1 MLKRIAWQVALA
13 TVVMASPAL
22 AQEKRVE
29 VSVLLG
35 WTFADGVEGQSVAT
49 PSGVFDRI
57 DPKDSFKWG
66 LGFGVLAT
74 ENAEVGFLFGQQMTT
89 LQAGGTST
97 VDIGDST
104 ISTYHGYFG
113 YNWGDSDATARPYA
127 LIGLGATN
135 YGGVDFTRAN
145 GQPGTIGSETQ
156 FSTTWGA
163 GVKFFPSPSVGAR
176 VGIHWTPTYIKSDAA
191 GYWCDPYWGCYMVGD
206 AQVLEP
212 VGHQRRNHL
221 QVLTLRRFT
230 LPNEAIDGGRRAGGP
245 L

>member
-29 VSVLLG
+29 VSVLFG
-35 WTFADGVEGQSVAT
+35 WTFADGVDGQAIVT

-66 LGFGVLAT
+66 LGVGFLTT

-97 VDIGDST
+97 VDIGDTT
-104 ISTYHGYFG
+104 INTYHGYFG
-113 YNWGDSDATARPYA
+113 YNFGDSDATARPYA
-127 LIGLGATN
+127 FIGLGATN
-135 YGGVDFTRAN
+135 YGGVDYTRAN
-145 GQPGTIGSETQ
+145 GQSGTIGSETQ
-156 FSTTWGA
+156 FSTIWGG

-176 VGIHWTPTYIKSDAA
+176 FGIQWTPTYIKSDAA
-191 GYWCDPYWGCYMVGD
+191 GYWCDPVLGLLHGGRRP
-206 AQVLEP
+206 VLEP

-221 QVLTLRRFT
+221 QVLTLRKF
-230 LPNEAIDGGRRAGGP
+230 
-245 L
+245 